1 MLKRQ
6 RPTAQGRRCKC
17 TGCSESTA
25 CHEPRFPPASGAF
38 EAASCFLSRVTPQ
51 LYSQALQ
58 RPTAQGRR
66 CKCTGCSESTACHRL
81 SFPPASGAFEA
92 ASCFLSRV
100 NPQLYSQAL
109 QRPTA
114 QGRRCKCTGCS
125 ESTAC
130 HRPRFP
136 SKWRL
141 QGRLL
146 LFIRINPQLFPPST
160 SPKNPHLYP

>member
-25 CHEPRFPPASGAF
+25 CHEPR
-38 EAASCFLSRVTPQ
+38 
-51 LYSQALQ
+51 
-58 RPTAQGRR
+58 
-66 CKCTGCSESTACHRL
+66 
-81 SFPPASGAFEA
+81 FPPASGAFEA

-136 SKWRL
+136 PASGAFEAASCFLSRSGAFRAASCFLSPPNPNHVDLTKIPNL
-141 QGRLL
+141 STKNLL
-146 LFIRINPQLFPPST
+146 GLSLGA
-160 SPKNPHLYP
+160 

>member
-1 MLKRQ
+1 MLKRR

-17 TGCSESTA
+17 TE
-25 CHEPRFPPASGAF
+25 
-38 EAASCFLSRVTPQ
+38 
-51 LYSQALQ
+51 
-58 RPTAQGRR
+58 
-66 CKCTGCSESTACHRL
+66 CSESTACHRPR
-81 SFPPASGAFEA
+81 FPPASGAFEA

-146 LFIRINPQLFPPST
+146 LSLKKWRLQGRLLLFIAPKPKPCRFDQNSKLKHKKST
-160 SPKNPHLYP
+160 WFEFGGVSLVCGSGLTQV